1 MVTVVDFCLPRH
13 PSQPSKRLL
22 CYFSER
28 LSDWAKVN
36 LCGCVGDPGPWLAV
50 PCLPL
55 PARAWPGQALLSA
68 SPLAFAR
75 FALQTWGLGPEEQK
89 PLQLAR
95 RAAGAGAV
103 LPPLGGL
110 QLVPPA
116 GGHRTVPASRHELQV
131 QAQQPLPFLLS
142 MFLEEDVGL
151 LLGLSGRPRPG
162 CEPGHLHSPPH
173 SASPASPGPEPGALL
188 WVPRTSRVPL
198 YRRQCLLNPLL

>member
-1 MVTVVDFCLPRH
+1 MVPIGASFMVTVVDFCRPRH

-36 LCGCVGDPGPWLAV
+36 LCGYVGDPGPWLAV

-75 FALQTWGLGPEEQK
+75 FALQTWGLGREEQK
-89 PLQLAR
+89 PLQLAQ

-131 QAQQPLPFLLS
+131 QAQQPASSLPL
-142 MFLEEDVGL
+142 VHVP
-151 LLGLSGRPRPG
+151 GRRRWPSPRPVWKA
-162 CEPGHLHSPPH
+162 PS
-173 SASPASPGPEPGALL
+173 
-188 WVPRTSRVPL
+188 WV
-198 YRRQCLLNPLL
+198 